1 MTTHTGRDVRHEDAT
16 YYAVPRRR
24 RPWLKAGL
32 WSLFLLGTFGAAA
45 ALFANQYGNYA
56 LSNPGNNSLDTKLAK
71 QQLAPEPANLPDK
84 PINIL
89 VLGSDSRGNGQGQR
103 SDTLILMR
111 LDFKRSFISQLS
123 FPRDLYVQI
132 PGFGPG
138 KINNAFATG
147 GTARAIQTV
156 KQLTGEDIQYFFNV
170 DFQAFRR
177 LVNDA
182 GGVFLDVDRHYFNDN
197 TQAGENFEQ
206 LDIKPGYQLLRGSD
220 ALDYVRYRHFDSDYA
235 RIARQQ
241 LFLAELKR
249 STRSARG
256 IDNIVDA
263 VHSDVTTNLKSVS
276 RLRKFLQFGLSI
288 DKDRIARYAV
298 PVSSEGTR
306 GGAFVSFYN
315 DQKLAQIVDSWK
327 NPDFTDADPSAP
339 AKSDPSKVIVAV
351 YNGSGVIG
359 RGRDV
364 ATALEAKGYKVL
376 LGSNA
381 PNGFYSSTA
390 VYYAPNKRED
400 ARALAPWFGS
410 NASVGER
417 REGFTADADVI
428 VVVGSDY
435 TRLKKPVAKAGT
447 ASKAKPS
454 TVATQALKG
463 RIQDFRRQ
471 TGSNFLVPTHLPV
484 GAQVVYVRR
493 YNVIYGDRQKPNAI
507 TIVLRLPGTSK
518 LGGSPYATIT
528 QTTMKDPPIVKTATG
543 AKNGFATFYDG
554 KTMQR
559 LLWQKGNVTY
569 WVTNSLDG
577 SLSDATIRDM
587 ARFMIRPARVA
598 AVVGKG
604 VAVPVVDTGRTP

>member
-1 MTTHTGRDVRHEDAT
+1 MTTHTGRDLDREDTT
-16 YYAVPRRR
+16 YYAVPRKR
-24 RPWLKAGL
+24 RPWMKAGL
-32 WSLFLLGTFGAAA
+32 WTLFVLGTFAAA
-45 ALFANQYGNYA
+45 GALFANQYGDYA
-56 LSNPGNNSLDTKLAK
+56 LSNPGNNSLDTKLAT
-71 QQLAPEPANLPDK
+71 QELAPEPANLPDK

-89 VLGSDSRGNGQGQR
+89 VLGSDNRGNGEGQR

-132 PGFGPG
+132 PGYGPG
-138 KINNAFATG
+138 KINNAYATG
-147 GTARAIQTV
+147 GTKRAIQTV

-170 DFQAFRR
+170 DFNAFRR

-182 GGVFLDVDRHYFNDN
+182 GGVFLDIDRHYFNDN

-206 LDIKPGYQLLRGSD
+206 LDIQPGYQRLKGAD

-249 STRSARG
+249 SARSARG
-256 IDNIVDA
+256 LDNIVDA
-263 VHSDVTTNLKSVS
+263 VHDDVTTNLKSVS
-276 RLRKFLQFGLSI
+276 RLRKFLQFGLSVE
-288 DKDRIARYAV
+288 KDRIARYSV

-327 NPDFTDADPSAP
+327 NPDFTDADPASP
-339 AKSDPSKVIVAV
+339 AKSDPANTIVAV
-351 YNGSGVIG
+351 YNGSKVIN

-364 ATALEAKGYKVL
+364 AAALEAKGYKVL
-376 LGSNA
+376 LGGNA
-381 PNGFYSSTA
+381 PNDFYSSTA
-390 VYYAPNKRED
+390 LYYAPNKRND
-400 ARALAPWFGS
+400 ARALAGWFGP

-417 REGFTADADVI
+417 REGFTQDADVI
-428 VVVGSDY
+428 VVVGADY
-435 TRLKKPVAKAGT
+435 AGLKKPVAQASA
-447 ASKAKPS
+447 ASKAKPA
-454 TVATQALKG
+454 TVATQVLKG
-463 RIQDFRRQ
+463 RIQEFRRQ
-471 TGSNFLVPTHLPV
+471 TGANFLVPTHLPA

-507 TIVLRLPGTSK
+507 TIVLRLPGTSR
-518 LGGSPYATIT
+518 LGGLRYATIT

-543 AKNGFATFYDG
+543 SKNGFATFYDG

-569 WVTNSLDG
+569 WITNSLDG
-577 SLSDATIRDM
+577 NLSDATIRDM

-598 AVVGKG
+598 PVVGKG
-604 VAVPVVDTGRTP
+604 VSVPVADTSRTP